1 MFGTICQV
9 WKPVVTRGVRSRKP
23 SRPAQFFLVVLS
35 PNSIKSDW
43 VEREFLFA
51 SEQGLKIIPLLYQPC
66 RLPMWSLN
74 LHFIDMQGRNYTL
87 HLPELLKIM
96 GVKPASEDDDP
107 IAIHYIKIGDEYR
120 KRGQTRQAIES
131 YQQALQADP
140 GFLKARSNIG
150 AVRIFEQAYSE
161 AAEAFKQVLQ
171 TSSEDLVAKLDG
183 LMPIWL

>member
-9 WKPVVTRGVRSRKP
+9 WKPVVAGKSEIQKAIQA
-23 SRPAQFFLVVLS
+23 SQFFLLVLS

-96 GVKPASEDDDP
+96 GVKPASEDDESHCHPLHQD
-107 IAIHYIKIGDEYR
+107 
-120 KRGQTRQAIES
+120 RG
-131 YQQALQADP
+131 
-140 GFLKARSNIG
+140 
-150 AVRIFEQAYSE
+150 
-161 AAEAFKQVLQ
+161 
-171 TSSEDLVAKLDG
+171 
-183 LMPIWL
+183 